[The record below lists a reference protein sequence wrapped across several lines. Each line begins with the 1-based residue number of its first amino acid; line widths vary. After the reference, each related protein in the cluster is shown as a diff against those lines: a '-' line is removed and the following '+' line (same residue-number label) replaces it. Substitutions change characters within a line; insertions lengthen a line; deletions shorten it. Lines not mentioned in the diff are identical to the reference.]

1 MALGARCYVK
11 TVHAGREGQKVA
23 KFCPRSCW
31 MTPYLS
37 EIMIFLW
44 LHDSSIRQ
52 QYAQT
57 LDDFVYVS
65 VVVCQNSA
73 KNDKKMKNFT
83 IFHAWRKC
91 YNLRYYLLDFL
102 IVLFC
107 LFFRFIY
114 KLRKKN
120 RKKKGQSII
129 IIYCFASLETKTK
142 YKNQVQT

>member
-1 MALGARCYVK
+1 MVK
-11 TVHAGREGQKVA
+11 VNYFFNLWYWRSGCNGKV
-23 KFCPRSCW
+23 
-31 MTPYLS
+31 PYLS
-37 EIMIFLW
+37 EIMIFYGYMTQVSDNSMHRHLMILFMCLLSFAKILPRTIKRW
-44 LHDSSIRQ
+44 KISQFSMHDE
-52 QYAQT
+52 
-57 LDDFVYVS
+57 S
-65 VVVCQNSA
+65 VTTFDN
-73 KNDKKMKNFT
+73 
-83 IFHAWRKC
+83 I
-91 YNLRYYLLDFL
+91 YLIFL